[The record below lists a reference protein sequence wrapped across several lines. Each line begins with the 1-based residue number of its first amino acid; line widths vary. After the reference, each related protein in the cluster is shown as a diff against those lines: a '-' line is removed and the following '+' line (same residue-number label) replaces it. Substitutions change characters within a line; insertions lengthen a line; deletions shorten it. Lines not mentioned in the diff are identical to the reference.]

1 MKNLSENI
9 PESNPQ
15 IRELFSD
22 CYEELIEFG
31 KRIDPDSGLVEDSIQ
46 DLFLKF
52 CENNQLFLKVKDP
65 KAYLK
70 VSLKRHIIHKRKQ
83 YRGEKK
89 AISKLVEISVPSY
102 EEILIKKQTSLQD
115 AIAMKKALATLTSSQ
130 KNIMTMRFYR
140 SMSYEEIATK
150 LDISKR
156 TIYNQIHDAMKKLR
170 SKED

>member
-9 PESNPQ
+9 PESNHQ
-15 IRELFSD
+15 IHELFSEYYD
-22 CYEELIEFG
+22 ELLTFG
-31 KRIDPDSGLVEDSIQ
+31 KKIDADSGLVEDSIQ

-52 CENNQLFLKVKDP
+52 CENHELFLKVEDP

-70 VSLKRHIIHKRKQ
+70 VSLKRQIIHKRSKQ
-83 YRGEKK
+83 RGQKK
-89 AISKLVEISVPSY
+89 DNSKLVEISVPSY

-115 AIAMKKALATLTSSQ
+115 ALAMKKALNSLTSSQ
-130 KNIMTMRFYR
+130 KNILTMRFYR
-140 SMSYEEIATK
+140 SMSYEEISTK

-156 TIYNQIHDAMKKLR
+156 TVYNQMHDAMKKLR